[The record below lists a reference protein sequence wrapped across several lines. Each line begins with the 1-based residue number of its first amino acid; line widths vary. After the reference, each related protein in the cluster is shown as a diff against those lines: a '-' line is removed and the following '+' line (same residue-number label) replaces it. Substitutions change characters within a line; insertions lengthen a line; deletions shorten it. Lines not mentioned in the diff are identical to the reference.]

1 MTDLEAAQPWAVGA
15 THDVVPVRGPRPVLV
30 RAGIGVAFTAIA
42 NFVYSSGEGRSS
54 TAFLRSVHRRKS
66 LGIKV
71 NAPTQESTSTTVN

>member
-42 NFVYSSGEGRSS
+42 ILCIPPARDVQAQRFFDRC
-54 TAFLRSVHRRKS
+54 TD
-66 LGIKV
+66 
-71 NAPTQESTSTTVN
+71 ESPWGSK